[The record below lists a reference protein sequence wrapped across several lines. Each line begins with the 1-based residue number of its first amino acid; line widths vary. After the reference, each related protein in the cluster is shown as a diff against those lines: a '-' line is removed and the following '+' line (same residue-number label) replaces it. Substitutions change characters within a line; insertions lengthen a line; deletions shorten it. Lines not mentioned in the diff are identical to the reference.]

1 MYGKVWN
8 RVNIG
13 TDSNTVNHL
22 VYQLRPCTMYMTL
35 NARTLSIRVKSNF
48 EMQLLLLTNLVEDIS
63 VTAPRSENDKKD
75 GLKSL
80 KSKNGR
86 QFCRQFCRIL
96 LLLLWLSPKGQ

>member
-63 VTAPRSENDKKD
+63 VTAPRSENDKGWVKVTLSKD
-75 GLKSL
+75 
-80 KSKNGR
+80 R
-86 QFCRQFCRIL
+86 RRH
-96 LLLLWLSPKGQ
+96 

>member
-63 VTAPRSENDKKD
+63 VTAPRSENEKRWFKAEPYILDV
-75 GLKSL
+75 L
-80 KSKNGR
+80 
-86 QFCRQFCRIL
+86 CRQPIKLFQVV
-96 LLLLWLSPKGQ
+96 STSEFHEY